1 MWAGKVT
8 PDDTFTGTSVTVD
21 GTSYNVV
28 SSRGA
33 PFRVTRNG
41 RVYMD
46 KLMLWD
52 SENHIY
58 KEIDFSDFKQA
69 VAITL
74 ECSGTQITARASY
87 WGKFSTHADAA
98 ANASSSAAVAG
109 SYSWSVVETTIT
121 VSTDAG
127 NLIFGRPSGK
137 SAPSGTTARPAR
149 RPWAASSSF

>member
-58 KEIDFSDFKQA
+58 KEIDFSDF
-69 VAITL
+69 
-74 ECSGTQITARASY
+74 
-87 WGKFSTHADAA
+87 
-98 ANASSSAAVAG
+98 N
-109 SYSWSVVETTIT
+109 
-121 VSTDAG
+121 
-127 NLIFGRPSGK
+127 
-137 SAPSGTTARPAR
+137 
-149 RPWAASSSF
+149 